1 MTFGSRTTSAGL
13 PSTSTLPRSSTMA
26 RSTKRHHDFHDMF
39 DHQHGDAGIAHLA
52 HQLDAGLGLD
62 WRQSREHLVQQQ
74 QFRLGRE
81 CAGDFESALFGR
93 HQIAGEHV
101 GARAKPAELQHLM
114 RLAAGIAHHGGA
126 DQRADDDVVDHSHG
140 LKTLHD
146 LEGAADPALAAF
158 GRRQR
163 GDVITVEDDRALR
176 GRQHARDQ
184 VEQRRLA
191 GAVRADEADDFATPD
206 RDRDVAVRNQA
217 AEALPDAAGFEE
229 WRRRHRTASLR
240 LGENR
245 LTSPCGRA
253 SEIAMI
259 RPP

>member
-26 RSTKRHHDFHDMF
+26 RSTS
-39 DHQHGDAGIAHLA
+39 GITISMTCSTISTVTPVSRTLRTSSTPVLA
-52 HQLDAGLGLD
+52 STGVRPG
-62 WRQSREHLVQQQ
+62 EHLVQQQ
-74 QFRLGRE
+74 QFRLGRQR
-81 CAGDFESALFGR
+81 AGDFEPALFGR

-101 GARAKPAELQHLM
+101 GARGQTAKLQHLM
-114 RLAAGIAHHGGA
+114 RLAAGVAHHGGA
-126 DQRADDDVVDHSHG
+126 DQRADDDVVDHGHG

-146 LEGAADPALAAF
+146 LEGTADPALAAF

-163 GDVITVEDDRALR
+163 GDVFAVEDDRALR
-176 GRQHARDQ
+176 RRQHARDQ

-191 GAVRADEADDFATPD
+191 GAVRADQADDFAAPD
-206 RDRDVAVRNQA
+206 RDRDVAVGNQA
-217 AEALPDAAGFEE
+217 AEALPDTAGFEE
-229 WRRRHRTASLR
+229 WRRRHRAASLR

-245 LTSPCGRA
+245 PTSPCGRA

-259 RPP
+259 RLP